1 MKASGRR
8 PDASDNS
15 RNFRG
20 LLAEGKGQVQNLFCV
35 LNTKIL
41 WSQCVWE
48 WIFKKETVFKFRTWK
63 KFLKRQRR
71 PDAVRTSGRHLDAF
85 QNLRK
90 FDDFFNDGRMWL
102 KNCFCVC
109 KMKILWSINVSK
121 KFFVFKVPR
130 LLKPQW
136 NFWKDEDVRTPS
148 GRRLDI
154 FEIWENFSQFSCD
167 GKRWYHK

>member
-1 MKASGRR
+1 MKLWRR
-8 PDASDNS
+8 PDGVRTPPTIQETSEGFLQKGKDKCKICSVYSIPKYYDLNVCGNGFS
-15 RNFRG
+15 KKKLFSSLERERNFWND
-20 LLAEGKGQVQNLFCV
+20 KG
-35 LNTKIL
+35 
-41 WSQCVWE
+41 
-48 WIFKKETVFKFRTWK
+48 
-63 KFLKRQRR
+63 
-71 PDAVRTSGRHLDAF
+71 VRTSGRHLDAF

-136 NFWKDEDVRTPS
+136 NFWKDEDVRTSS
-148 GRRLDI
+148 GHLWNLGKLLPI
-154 FEIWENFSQFSCD
+154 FLRWE
-167 GKRWYHK
+167 KVIP